1 MSYVIL
7 NRYMPPSTPNDNSS
21 ALEELRQKL
30 YANNAPEGYS
40 PQLTH
45 APSVHQAPLEE
56 TTAWA
61 TEEPKKKVAWSVMF
75 LFGALGVFV
84 LALGVAAYFL
94 VFGGGAISTDNVE
107 VSVAPIPSLRSGD
120 VATLLVTVKNNNPT
134 PMTGAVLSVSFP
146 ESARAADNSAL
157 PYPRYEDMIGDIAPD
172 ASVTRTVRVVL
183 SGAEGEVFTLPL
195 KVEYKT
201 DGSNATFVKDET
213 HDVTITSSPLS
224 VRVVAPPQATAGQD
238 ITLQVYIRSDA
249 TTVLENIVVS
259 AEYPFGFIPAK
270 TGGSTTLLDV
280 GTIAPGQEASVSI
293 RGTLSGED
301 MDERV
306 FRFKAGTRGAQGTLG
321 ITYASGQGSVALSN
335 PFLATTFAINGNRG
349 TDLVIA
355 VGEQSG
361 ANLEW
366 VNSLPGDLT
375 DAQISV
381 KLTGEALDPASVSVT
396 GGFYR
401 SVDQTIIFGRETNPA
416 LARLA
421 SGAKGSGSFSFR
433 TKPIDAIRSLRNPT
447 IAATV
452 AISGR
457 SSKDGNTPIVN
468 TATINRTIQ
477 VGTDVGFA
485 SYAARTTGPFTNT
498 GPVPPRA
505 NVETTYTLIFDF
517 TTTVNSVAGAT
528 VKGVLPPYVRFIGS
542 TSPNDGSITYDEAAR
557 TVTWAAGEVPAGT
570 TTNAPKRG
578 AFQVAL
584 LPSFSQQGTSPLL
597 MSSISYSAT
606 DRFTKRLL
614 EGRGQD
620 VSTQSSRDPGFTSAQ
635 GEVAR

>member
-1 MSYVIL
+1 
-7 NRYMPPSTPNDNSS
+7 MPPSNPNDTSS

-30 YANNAPEGYS
+30 YANNAPES
-40 PQLTH
+40 FPQQTTH

-61 TEEPKKKVAWSVMF
+61 VEEPKKKVAWSVMF
-75 LFGALGVFV
+75 LLGALGVFV

-94 VFGGGAISTDNVE
+94 VFGGGTISTDNVE
-107 VSVAPIPSLRSGD
+107 VTVAPIPSLRSGD

-134 PMTGAVLSVSFP
+134 PMVGAVLSISFP
-146 ESARAADNSAL
+146 ESARAADNPTV
-157 PYPRYEDMIGDIAPD
+157 PYPRFEDVMGDIAPGT
-172 ASVTRTVRVVL
+172 ATTRTVRVVL
-183 SGAEGEVFTLPL
+183 SGAEGEVFSLPL

-201 DGSNATFVKDET
+201 DGSNATFVKDEI

-224 VRVVAPPQATAGQD
+224 VRVVAPPSATAGQD
-238 ITLQVYIRSDA
+238 ITLQVYVRSDA
-249 TTVLENIVVS
+249 TAVLENIVVF

-270 TGGSTTLLDV
+270 TGLSTTLFDV
-280 GTIAPGQEASVSI
+280 GTIAPGQEASVSV

-349 TDLVIA
+349 TDLVVP
-355 VGEQSG
+355 VGSSNAIQ
-361 ANLEW
+361 LEW
-366 VNSLPGDLT
+366 TNGLSEDLT
-375 DAQISV
+375 DVQVQV
-381 KLTGEALDPASVSVT
+381 KLSGEVMDPASVTVT

-401 SVDQTIIFGRETNPA
+401 SADQTVIFGKETNA
-416 LARLA
+416 TMARLP
-421 SGAKGSGSFSFR
+421 SGGKGAGSISFR
-433 TKPIDAIRSLRNPT
+433 TKSADAVASLRNPI

-452 AISGR
+452 TVSGR
-457 SSKDGNTPIVN
+457 SNADGNAPTRN

-477 VGTDVGFA
+477 VGTDLGFS
-485 SYAARTTGPFTNT
+485 SYSSRVLGPFTNT
-498 GPVPPRA
+498 GPVPPQA
-505 NVETTYTLIFDF
+505 NSETTYTLVFDF
-517 TTTVNSVAGAT
+517 TATVNSLAGAT
-528 VKGVLPPYVRFIGS
+528 AKGVLPPYVRFVGA
-542 TSPNDGSITYDEAAR
+542 TSPNDGSITFDEATR
-557 TVTWAAGEVPAGT
+557 TVTWAAGEVAAGT
-570 TTNAPKRG
+570 TSTAPKRG

-584 LPSFSQQGTSPLL
+584 LPSFSQQGTSPIL
-597 MSSISYSAT
+597 MSSVSYSAT

-620 VSTQSSRDPGFTSAQ
+620 VSTQSSRDPGFISTQ